1 MQAPR
6 NWRMKEERYRLTG
19 SENNQ
24 GNTSL
29 VNRPPS
35 LAKKNVNTTD
45 KLEQPEPIKINAA

>member
-35 LAKKNVNTTD
+35 LATKITKKTD
-45 KLEQPEPIKINAA
+45 ELEQPEPIKINVA

>member
-19 SENNQ
+19 SKNTQ
-24 GNTSL
+24 GETSI

-35 LAKKNVNTTD
+35 LQKQNQ
-45 KLEQPEPIKINAA
+45 KLETSEQPTLIAINAA